1 MFTFN
6 CSILIRSAIVCEDSD
21 QLISLIEREE
31 GVDVR
36 NWTVPAENPL
46 DLEIFNSALDIFDA
60 NLNLGDVENVESTSQ
75 KESSSSW
82 YTKSATELPETI
94 KTTAAETTT
103 EASYWSDWFGT
114 AEDAEKTTRKPTTT
128 TTTSGW
134 YIKSGAS
141 AETTKTTTIATKIP
155 TATTTEEPSDWS
167 DWYFGK

>member
-1 MFTFN
+1 M
-6 CSILIRSAIVCEDSD
+6 
-21 QLISLIEREE
+21 ISLIEREE

-134 YIKSGAS
+134 YIKSGTS
-141 AETTKTTTIATKIP
+141 AETAKTTTIATKIP